1 MASAV
6 SSDSVGMDTTWIAA
20 CDDPRNA
27 ELVILH
33 HFPIT
38 LILEGGDRGRDEKV
52 GIHYGDSLLGYGR
65 GELAVW
71 LVKFAWIRAFVKA
84 GLSDHL
90 DQQKCKPKKKY
101 TMYAFSSH
109 AGVYA

>member
-1 MASAV
+1 MIPPSLCHY
-6 SSDSVGMDTTWIAA
+6 S
-20 CDDPRNA
+20 
-27 ELVILH
+27 
-33 HFPIT
+33 
-38 LILEGGDRGRDEKV
+38 LEGGDRGRDEKV

-90 DQQKCKPKKKY
+90 DQQKCKPKKNTQLWQLLVECTYSLRK
-101 TMYAFSSH
+101 
-109 AGVYA
+109 

>member
-38 LILEGGDRGRDEKV
+38 LVLEGGDRGRDEKV
-52 GIHYGDSLLGYGR
+52 GIH
-65 GELAVW
+65 
-71 LVKFAWIRAFVKA
+71 
-84 GLSDHL
+84 
-90 DQQKCKPKKKY
+90 
-101 TMYAFSSH
+101 
-109 AGVYA
+109 